1 MRQNAAM
8 APVAA
13 PPTPEDA
20 RLEKARRWL
29 SGVSAINDPS
39 LKPLAGDAS
48 FRRYFRISS
57 GSRSWVLMDAPP
69 GKEDSRP
76 FIEVSKRLREAGI
89 QVPAIIARD
98 LDQGFI
104 VLEDFGDS
112 LLRDVLDEEAAVSW
126 FPKLFALLA
135 QMGQQARADGLPH
148 YDRKLLTT
156 ELELFTNW
164 YLGHHHGIRLDC
176 EDLDTWESLC
186 TLLLGSA
193 AEQPAVFVHR
203 DFHSCNLMVLPDGE
217 LGLIDFQDAVQGPL
231 SYDFASLVWDRYI
244 TWPREQ
250 LEEWMLD
257 FRARVSPD
265 TDERTWIRWCDWM
278 GLQRNLKIVGIFARL
293 NYRDEKSGYL
303 EMIPRFWQYIEDVL
317 PRYEEFGAFKS
328 LLERHRCAP

>member
-112 LLRDVLDEEAAVSW
+112 LLRDVLDEDAAV
-126 FPKLFALLA
+126 
-135 QMGQQARADGLPH
+135 
-148 YDRKLLTT
+148 
-156 ELELFTNW
+156 
-164 YLGHHHGIRLDC
+164 
-176 EDLDTWESLC
+176 
-186 TLLLGSA
+186 
-193 AEQPAVFVHR
+193 
-203 DFHSCNLMVLPDGE
+203 
-217 LGLIDFQDAVQGPL
+217 
-231 SYDFASLVWDRYI
+231 
-244 TWPREQ
+244 
-250 LEEWMLD
+250 
-257 FRARVSPD
+257 
-265 TDERTWIRWCDWM
+265 
-278 GLQRNLKIVGIFARL
+278 
-293 NYRDEKSGYL
+293 
-303 EMIPRFWQYIEDVL
+303 
-317 PRYEEFGAFKS
+317 
-328 LLERHRCAP
+328 